1 MRAPVAALNLVA
13 ALLLPAMAPAQG
25 MLDGQKVELR
35 ALVIPEPGAEPQVA
49 SLTIELVGGPGV
61 ELPSMH
67 AVRAAAGDD
76 IANIVEISVDIG
88 ADDILIGYENA
99 TPTTYTDGFFS
110 GYSFTFPDL
119 PPEVV
124 AEAYLDP
131 VERLPGMEDSRLRH
145 DGDRLLLHVGG
156 LAVQRDAKLRIR
168 FPGPRGPTS

>member
-1 MRAPVAALNLVA
+1 MRPRALALAV

-25 MLDGQKVELR
+25 VLEGQKVELR

-49 SLTIELVGGPGV
+49 SLIIELVGGPEV

-88 ADDILIGYENA
+88 ADDILIGYQNA
-99 TPTTYTDGFFS
+99 TPTSYTDGFFS
-110 GYSFTFPDL
+110 GYSFTFPGL
-119 PPEVV
+119 PPEMV
-124 AEAYLDP
+124 AAAYIDP
-131 VERLPGMEDSRLRH
+131 VDRLPGMQDSRLSH
-145 DGDRLLLHVGG
+145 DGDRLMLHVGG
-156 LAVQRDAKLRIR
+156 LAVQREAKLRIR